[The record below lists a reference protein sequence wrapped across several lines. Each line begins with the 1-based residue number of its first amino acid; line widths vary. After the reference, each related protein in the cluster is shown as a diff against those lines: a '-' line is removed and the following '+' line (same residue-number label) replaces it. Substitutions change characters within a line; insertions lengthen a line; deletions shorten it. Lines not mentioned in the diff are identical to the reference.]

1 MSISFKPRLRVRRG
15 TRGPEPPSNGRSVS
29 AFGEK
34 HGLHG
39 PWRKRTCHESLLG
52 WVRSERIWGPDVT
65 FRDID
70 RALRTIAAL
79 FALGGATGMAA
90 AAEQVLDG
98 GSFVVRFDDA
108 GLGPYGAPLV
118 QGDTVIWSVSEAA
131 DFAATTTQGPDFER
145 ASFRLQVEVKPGYVL
160 EGLQFE
166 ERGRWQAD
174 GHAVAAVHGRLLLDA
189 GDGAD
194 MAREWQSF
202 ARRIGS
208 ADGPGSPSATW
219 QGGLQLD
226 LQRIT
231 GPADITLEN
240 LLSALA
246 RSPGGRRADSL
257 AFVDLG
263 DMRLHLQISAVPE
276 AGSLAMMLAGLG
288 LIGWTLRRRG

>member
-1 MSISFKPRLRVRRG
+1 M
-15 TRGPEPPSNGRSVS
+15 
-29 AFGEK
+29 
-34 HGLHG
+34 
-39 PWRKRTCHESLLG
+39 
-52 WVRSERIWGPDVT
+52 T